1 MAEALGRKGQRA
13 DGGNYEFDILAH
25 NGAELVVVEV
35 KTTLRP
41 KDVKAFLRKLDQ
53 FKQWLPRYAKGD
65 VRHALLLL
73 VGMALLGEVGFEC
86 RG

>member
-1 MAEALGRKGQRA
+1 MESLVEGDLVNLLRARGIAITDTSTRLKGQRA

-25 NGAELVVVEV
+25 NGEELVVVEV

-53 FKQWLPRYAKGD
+53 FKQ
-65 VRHALLLL
+65 
-73 VGMALLGEVGFEC
+73 
-86 RG
+86 